1 MPVKT
6 ASNESIK
13 NRRLPVG
20 LTFEQIAEA
29 VKKLG
34 NKERESFLE
43 DLLAATSPGYLSSI
57 SESREDYRQ
66 GRCKRHQEMGAIHPT
81 TPRRWPSDRSS
92 RYGLQPT
99 RRAIVSGPGGATK
112 IS

>member
-6 ASNESIK
+6 ASNESVK

-43 DLLAATSPGYLSSI
+43 DLLAATSPNYLSSI
-57 SESREDYRQ
+57 REAREDYRQ
-66 GRCKRHQEMGAIHPT
+66 GRCKSHREVFGQ
-81 TPRRWPSDRSS
+81 
-92 RYGLQPT
+92 
-99 RRAIVSGPGGATK
+99 
-112 IS
+112 